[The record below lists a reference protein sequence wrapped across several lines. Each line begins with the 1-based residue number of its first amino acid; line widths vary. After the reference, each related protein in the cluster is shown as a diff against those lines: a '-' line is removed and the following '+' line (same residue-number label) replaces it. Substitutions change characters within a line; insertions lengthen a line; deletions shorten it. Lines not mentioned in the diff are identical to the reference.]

1 MSRQACCFFGGPSR
15 CGPVV
20 RRAPSLPV
28 ARPGKRPRLFRGLTE
43 SVLARSPARG
53 RFFLTGSSLSASFL
67 LFASIATAAGE
78 PAASPVGFES
88 EVRPIL
94 ERYCL
99 DCHSG
104 DAAESGI
111 AVDRMR
117 EERARTVDRGDWQ
130 KILRQLEGRVM
141 PPADADQ
148 PPDDEVS
155 AVTDWIRSFAL
166 RPDCSDGERP
176 GRVTLRRLNRSQY
189 NFTVQDLFGISI
201 SPADA
206 FPSDDVGYGFDSIG
220 DVLSLPPVLLERYLE
235 AADAVA
241 RAVVASTDVDAA
253 PHQVQP
259 GKTLPSKGE
268 VSATFDLPAEGSYV
282 VRIRAWGDQAGSE
295 PCEMELSLDGRSRKT
310 FKVPNRR
317 EKPLDYEI
325 KSRLKKGPLTVAAG
339 FLNDF
344 YDPAAPDPK
353 ARDRNLHVDSI
364 TLVGPIGALPEELP
378 EPHRRLFARPLPA
391 DADAEEKLAYVAAL
405 LKPIASRAFRRRATQ
420 AEVDG
425 LVAVYL
431 QAREAGETF
440 ERSIQLSL
448 SAILVSPS
456 FLFRV
461 EQDPPPGR
469 VRDLDDVEL
478 ASRLSTFLWSSLP
491 DDELFRQAA
500 GGRLHTDQQLVAAA
514 SRLLADARSDRLVD
528 TFVSQ
533 WLQLGSLDD
542 FTPDPRRFPDFDAA
556 LKASMRGE
564 TEAFFRAIKR
574 EDRSVLECLDTDST
588 FVDERL
594 ARHYGIAGVTGPE
607 FRRVS
612 VDPRERG
619 GLLGQAAILAVTSNP
634 TRTSPVKRGKWILE
648 NLFAAPPP
656 PPPPNVPELEA
667 AEGRLT
673 GSLRERMEQH
683 RANPACAS
691 CHRLM
696 DPLGFGLETYDA
708 IGAWR
713 TRDGDAPVDAS
724 GFLPDGRRFDGPAEL
739 RRILKER
746 TDEFRRCFAEKLL
759 TYALGR
765 GLEYYDACAVERIA
779 DRAAAEGDRFSVYVR
794 EIVLSPAFR
803 KREGITP

>member
-1 MSRQACCFFGGPSR
+1 MTRRARTPRGGPGNDPQ
-15 CGPVV
+15 GPCPALKGLGFKGWLT
-20 RRAPSLPV
+20 R
-28 ARPGKRPRLFRGLTE
+28 GWPRT
-43 SVLARSPARG
+43 A
-53 RFFLTGSSLSASFL
+53 GSSPSVRALLAASL
-67 LFASIATAAGE
+67 VVAAGE
-78 PAASPVGFES
+78 SVAARPIGFES
-88 EVRPIL
+88 DVRPML
-94 ERYCL
+94 ERYCR
-99 DCHSG
+99 DCHAG
-104 DAAESGI
+104 DSAESGI

-117 EERARTVDRGDWQ
+117 EDRARTVDREHWQ

-148 PPDDEVS
+148 PGDDEVS

-166 RPDCSDGERP
+166 KPDCSGGERP
-176 GRVTLRRLNRSQY
+176 GRVTLRRLNRSEY

-201 SPADA
+201 RPADS

-253 PHQVQP
+253 PVQILP

-268 VSATFDLPAEGSYV
+268 ASATFDLPAEGSYV
-282 VRIRAWGDQAGSE
+282 VRVRAWGDQAGSE

-310 FKVPNRR
+310 FKVPNGR

-325 KSRLKKGPLTVAAG
+325 KSRLKKGSLTVAAG

-364 TLVGPIGALPEELP
+364 TLVGPIGVLPEELP
-378 EPHRRLFARPLPA
+378 ETHRRLFARPLPA
-391 DADAEEKLAYVAAL
+391 DADADAKRAYVAGL

-420 AEVDG
+420 AEIDG

-461 EQDPPPGR
+461 ERDPPPGL

-478 ASRLSTFLWSSLP
+478 ASRLATFLWSSLP
-491 DDELFRQAA
+491 DDALFREAA
-500 GGRLHTDQQLVAAA
+500 AGRLHTDRQLVAAA
-514 SRLLADARSDRLVD
+514 NRLLADARSDRLVD

-542 FTPDPRRFPDFDAA
+542 FTPDPGRFPTFDAA

-574 EDRSVLECLDTDST
+574 EDRSVLECLDADST

-656 PPPPNVPELEA
+656 PAPPDVPELD
-667 AEGRLT
+667 GGGPLT
-673 GSLRERMEQH
+673 GTLRERMEQH
-683 RANPACAS
+683 RANSACAS

-724 GFLPDGRRFDGPAEL
+724 GSLPDGRRFDGPAEL
-739 RRILKER
+739 RRILKDR
-746 TDEFRRCFAEKLL
+746 TDEFRRCFAEKLM

-779 DRAAAEGDRFSVYVR
+779 ERAAAEGDRFSVYVR